1 MVHLPSVS
9 RIARGPLL
17 RRAFCSQAECVLA
30 VGDDRLAGDPP
41 GVVPGEH
48 EDAAGGNTTFASSAS
63 SPAFPPIVPLAIVVI
78 FMSAPSFCFSS
89 FAG

>member
-1 MVHLPSVS
+1 MVHLTSVS
-9 RIARGPLL
+9 RIVRGPLL
-17 RRAFCSQAECVLA
+17 RRTFCSQAECVLA
-30 VGDDRLAGDPP
+30 VGDDRLAGDPL

-48 EDAAGGNTTFASSAS
+48 EDAAGGQHDVRVVGVLTGV
-63 SPAFPPIVPLAIVVI
+63 PPVVPLAIVVI